1 MKKQWKVI
9 VGFLLVLLI
18 VLFAVLN
25 SQEVPVSF
33 GFSSFNSP
41 LIIVIIGSALIGA
54 LVVFLT
60 SSANLFQQRKQIKQ
74 LEQQVKDFETDH
86 DKKVDQA
93 VADYKTDHEQEVA
106 TLTANYESM
115 LKDKEAEINQL
126 KNQEAITE
134 NKSEP
139 LNYYD

>member
-25 SQEVPVSF
+25 SQDVPVSF
-33 GFSSFNSP
+33 GFSSFKSP

-93 VADYKTDHEQEVA
+93 IADYKTDHEQEVA

-126 KNQEAITE
+126 RNKETE

>member
-25 SQEVPVSF
+25 SQDVPVSF

-93 VADYKTDHEQEVA
+93 IADYKTDHEQEVA

>member
-25 SQEVPVSF
+25 SQDVPVSF
-33 GFSSFNSP
+33 GFSSFKSP

-93 VADYKTDHEQEVA
+93 IADYKTDHEQEVA

-126 KNQEAITE
+126 RNQETE